1 VLDERYHEHILRT
14 PTHAKRARFYLLQN
28 AQKHY
33 GLVGTDPYT
42 STAPVVAAETF
53 LMRRLC

>member
-1 VLDERYHEHILRT
+1 M
-14 PTHAKRARFYLLQN
+14 KRARSYLLQN

-33 GLVGTDPYT
+33 GHSGRDPYT
-42 STAPVVAAETF
+42 STVAVIAPQTF